1 MANEQN
7 DTLFYDLMD
16 EITEPAD
23 KDTTKIVANVGEP
36 TVMPFAEH
44 YGFLLKI
51 PYDRIVF
58 TDTEVHKVIAELTEL
73 ITISLDACHCVTD
86 FSDVVFTTNL
96 ESLSQNI
103 PEVLYDQKFMFIDQ
117 FGDRINQ
124 LVANVAIN
132 IDKRNVKQVFLMFY
146 RLYNVLHLHTDD
158 TYPMIVGVCPKK
170 ENTWSDIRQQNMFYL
185 DSSFPKF
192 VRSGGKESN
201 TTYRAALTCTYGLIY
216 NLIETFYPEKETKL
230 QARDKLLSC
239 FPNFDLTEVNY
250 IICNIAVQTSSLEDI
265 DIPAEI
271 THDIMNMKVLMS
283 TRDREDAE
291 FY

>member
-1 MANEQN
+1 MANERN
-7 DTLFYDLMD
+7 NALFYDLMD

-23 KDTTKIVANVGEP
+23 KDTTKIVANIGEP

-44 YGFLLKI
+44 YEFLLKI
-51 PYDRIVF
+51 PYDRIAS
-58 TDTEVHKVIAELTEL
+58 TDTDVRKVIAELTEL
-73 ITISLDACHCVTD
+73 ITISLDACYCVTE
-86 FSDVVFTTNL
+86 FSDVVFTTNI
-96 ESLSQNI
+96 ESLSQSI
-103 PEVLYDQKFMFIDQ
+103 PEVMYDQKFMFVGQ
-117 FGDRINQ
+117 FGGHKDN

-250 IICNIAVQTSSLEDI
+250 KVCNIA
-265 DIPAEI
+265 A
-271 THDIMNMKVLMS
+271 
-283 TRDREDAE
+283 
-291 FY
+291 